1 MSVAGCCSSCL
12 RMARL
17 FQASQRPVRGVAG
30 GGVVSGRGVCQ
41 SRGAVRLASTW
52 RACFTPR
59 SALYGA
65 WPGAGLLAGGACV
78 SRGVLFVLPLHGAP
92 VSRLAA
98 PCTGRGRG
106 RGC

>member
-12 RMARL
+12 YMACL
-17 FQASQRPVRGVAG
+17 FHASQRPVRGVAG

-65 WPGAGLLAGGACV
+65 WPGAGLLAGVCV
-78 SRGVLFVLPLHGAP
+78 CQSAVGGCCSSCLRMARLFQA
-92 VSRLAA
+92 
-98 PCTGRGRG
+98 
-106 RGC
+106 